1 MGAARLEGGWIWSC
15 MLGVVLLSRGSAWIL
30 SVLAAALFK
39 GKNSRVYDEQRET
52 HPYYSLTV
60 KILRARNIHGL
71 DLLSK
76 ANCYVAVDLP
86 TASPVTSRTQVVYN
100 CSDPEWNETFKYKI
114 HNAVKN
120 IVEFTFYDA
129 NIVLRSHA
137 ASIAFDVANITPG
150 QTFNHTFVLSHQGK
164 EKNEELD
171 VEFFLGESTDPPTEV
186 ITNGVLVAHP
196 CLCVQGT
203 VDKSEK
209 SQWLIQENCQVHFS
223 LPGSFERWSSTS
235 CSAESEEK
243 RKVPFLFHVDRE
255 IHPKLLLDLL
265 QTTPVIE
272 EGWSEDLKM
281 HTEHLGMAS
290 IPVST
295 LPHGQELEFSV
306 LVGKGQ
312 SVDMT
317 LKVEECSKDL
327 DVRLGFNLS
336 RGEQQ
341 FLLRRK
347 EKSSKALKK
356 VLKLSKAP
364 LKKEVPTVAVVSSGG
379 GVRAMTAFYGNL
391 LGLQQ
396 LYLLDTLTYLCGISG
411 STWCLCR
418 LFEDPHWSHKDLQET
433 ISIARQFVTSSK
445 ARAFSAEQLVYY
457 FQQLWLLEKEGWNV
471 TLTDL
476 WGLIIEYFLY
486 QKENPRRLSDQQA
499 AVRWGQNPYPIYAAI
514 NVRPNVDSSMF
525 AEWCEFTPYEFGIH
539 KYGAFTH
546 TEDFGSKF
554 FMGLLRERHPEPR
567 VSFLQGVWSSA
578 FAANLEEIW
587 KEVVSS
593 KVDFLDSLKAAIK
606 SLHET
611 HGHQYP
617 DTSSF
622 ETRMV
627 MPEGAI
633 SSLFQDFSKY
643 RFSSGQNVNYM
654 RGLYLHKDYLKA
666 KEFVAWK
673 GTQLDALPNHL
684 TPMED
689 NLYLIDGSFSIN
701 SPFPLVLHQERDVD
715 VILSFNYSWEA
726 PFEVLH
732 KNEKYCEEREI
743 PFPHIVISEKDKQNP
758 KECYIFIDAENPK
771 APIVL
776 HFPLVNNT
784 FQKCKAP
791 GVVHETEGEKSSG
804 KFAVH
809 GETSPYYTMN
819 FTYQPAEFDQL
830 LELCRYNIVNNKD
843 AIFKALALGMKRKAL
858 KSKGE

>member
-1 MGAARLEGGWIWSC
+1 MAAAQGGEGIGSLAVVEGATAAWWESAVWDFILWQTPVVIPVLHTELLRTCLYDLSDKPLTGFTEQFMYKTGPEGGWMWSC
-15 MLGVVLLSRGSAWIL
+15 VLGAVLRSWGSARVL
-30 SVLAAALFK
+30 SSLTAALLK
-39 GKNSRVYDEQRET
+39 RKSSWTDDDQKET

-60 KILRARNIHGL
+60 KILKARNIHGL

-86 TASPVTSRTQVVYN
+86 TASPVTSRTHLVYN
-100 CSDPEWNETFKYKI
+100 CSDPEWNETFNYKI

-129 NIVLRSHA
+129 NVML
-137 ASIAFDVANITPG
+137 
-150 QTFNHTFVLSHQGK
+150 
-164 EKNEELD
+164 KN
-171 VEFFLGESTDPPTEV
+171 PPTEV

-196 CLCVQGT
+196 CLRVQGT
-203 VDKSEK
+203 VDKRETI
-209 SQWLIQENCQVHFS
+209 QWLIQENCQIHLS

-243 RKVPFLFHVDRE
+243 RKIPFVFHVDRE

-272 EGWSEDLKM
+272 
-281 HTEHLGMAS
+281 
-290 IPVST
+290 
-295 LPHGQELEFSV
+295 
-306 LVGKGQ
+306 GQ

-317 LKVEECSKDL
+317 LKVEECSEDL
-327 DVRLGFNLS
+327 DVRLGFNLC

-341 FLLRRK
+341 FLVRRK

-356 VLKLSKAP
+356 ILKLSKAP
-364 LKKEVPTVAVVSSGG
+364 LKNEVPTVAVVSSGG
-379 GVRAMTAFYGNL
+379 GVRAMTAFYGHL
-391 LGLQQ
+391 LGLQE
-396 LYLLDTLTYLCGISG
+396 LSLLDTLTYVCGISG
-411 STWCLCR
+411 STWCLCK
-418 LFEDPHWSHKDLQET
+418 LYEDPHWSHKDLQEA

-457 FQQLWLLEKEGWNV
+457 FQQLWLLEKEGQNV

-476 WGLIIEYFLY
+476 WGLIIEYLLH
-486 QKENPRRLSDQQA
+486 QKENPRTLSDQQA

-539 KYGAFTH
+539 KYGAFIR

-554 FMGLLRERHPEPR
+554 FMGLLHEKHPEPR
-567 VSFLQGVWSSA
+567 ISFLQGIWSSA

-593 KVDFLDSLKAAIK
+593 KVGFIESLKAAME
-606 SLHET
+606 SLSEI

-617 DTSSF
+617 DTSHF

-643 RFSSGQNVNYM
+643 RFSSGENVNYM
-654 RGLYLHKDYLKA
+654 RGLYLHKDYLKN

-673 GTQLDALPNHL
+673 GTRLDAFPNHL

-689 NLYLIDGSFSIN
+689 NLYLIDGNFSIN

-726 PFEVLH
+726 PFEVLY
-732 KNEKYCEEREI
+732 KTEKYCEERDI
-743 PFPHIVISEKDKQNP
+743 PFPHIVVNEKDKQNP
-758 KECYIFIDAENPK
+758 KECYMFVDAENPK

-791 GVVHETEGEKSSG
+791 GVLRETEEEKSSG
-804 KFAVH
+804 NFAVD

-819 FTYQPAEFDQL
+819 FTYEPVEFDQL
-830 LELCRYNIVNNKD
+830 LELCHYNIMNNKD
-843 AIFKALALGMKRKAL
+843 AIFKALALGLRRKAQ
-858 KSKGE
+858 KNKEE

>member
-1 MGAARLEGGWIWSC
+1 GY
-15 MLGVVLLSRGSAWIL
+15 LL
-30 SVLAAALFK
+30 FQK
-39 GKNSRVYDEQRET
+39 ET

-60 KILRARNIHGL
+60 KILKARNIHGL

-76 ANCYVAVDLP
+76 ANCYVAMDLP
-86 TASPVTSRTQVVYN
+86 TASPVTSRTSLIYN
-100 CSDPEWNETFKYKI
+100 CSDPEWNETFNYKI

-120 IVEFTFYDA
+120 IMEFTFYDA
-129 NIVLRSHA
+129 NVVLRSHA
-137 ASIAFDVANITPG
+137 ASITFDVANIAPG
-150 QTFNHTFVLSHQGK
+150 QTFNHTFVLTVSK
-164 EKNEELD
+164 EHLLL
-171 VEFFLGESTDPPTEV
+171 LGIVCS
-186 ITNGVLVAHP
+186 NFP
-196 CLCVQGT
+196 CLVLHPSLCLNH
-203 VDKSEK
+203 S
-209 SQWLIQENCQVHFS
+209 ENCQVHLS

-243 RKVPFLFHVDRE
+243 RKIPFVFHVDRE

-295 LPHGQELEFSV
+295 LPLGQELKFSV
-306 LVGKGQ
+306 LVGK
-312 SVDMT
+312 VRLLFLCVRVLTVKMT
-317 LKVEECSKDL
+317 DL
-327 DVRLGFNLS
+327 DVRLGFNLC

-341 FLLRRK
+341 FLVRRK
-347 EKSSKALKK
+347 QKSSKALKK
-356 VLKLSKAP
+356 ILKLSKAP
-364 LKKEVPTVAVVSSGG
+364 LKNEVPTVAVVSSGG
-379 GVRAMTAFYGNL
+379 GMRAMTAFYGHL
-391 LGLQQ
+391 LGLQE
-396 LYLLDTLTYLCGISG
+396 LSLLDTLTYVCGISG
-411 STWCLCR
+411 STWCLCK
-418 LFEDPHWSHKDLQET
+418 LYEDPHWSHKDLQEA
-433 ISIARQFVTSSK
+433 IRIARQFVTSSK

-457 FQQLWLLEKEGWNV
+457 FQQLRLLEKEGQNV

-476 WGLIIEYFLY
+476 WGLIIEYFLH
-486 QKENPRRLSDQQA
+486 QKENPRTLSDQQA

-514 NVRPNVDSSMF
+514 SVKPNVDSSMF

-539 KYGAFTH
+539 KYGAFIR

-554 FMGLLRERHPEPR
+554 FMGLLREKRPEPR
-567 VSFLQGVWSSA
+567 ISFLQGIWSSA

-593 KVDFLDSLKAAIK
+593 KVGFIESLKAAIE
-606 SLHET
+606 SLHEI

-617 DTSSF
+617 DTSHF

-633 SSLFQDFSKY
+633 SNLFQDFSKY
-643 RFSSGQNVNYM
+643 RFSSGENVNYM
-654 RGLYLHKDYLKA
+654 RGLYLHKDYLKN

-689 NLYLIDGSFSIN
+689 NLYLIDGNFSIN
-701 SPFPLVLHQERDVD
+701 SPFPLVLHEERDVD

-726 PFEVLH
+726 PFEVLY
-732 KNEKYCEEREI
+732 KTEKYCEERDI
-743 PFPHIVISEKDKQNP
+743 PFPHIVVSEKDKQNP
-758 KECYIFIDAENPK
+758 QECYMFVDAENPK

-791 GVVHETEGEKSSG
+791 GVVRETEEEKSSG
-804 KFAVH
+804 NFAVD

-819 FTYQPAEFDQL
+819 FTYEPVEFDQL
-830 LELCRYNIVNNKD
+830 LELCHYNVMNNKD
-843 AIFKALALGMKRKAL
+843 AIFKALALGLKR
-858 KSKGE
+858 

>member
-1 MGAARLEGGWIWSC
+1 GY
-15 MLGVVLLSRGSAWIL
+15 LS
-30 SVLAAALFK
+30 FQK
-39 GKNSRVYDEQRET
+39 ET
-52 HPYYSLTV
+52 HPYYSLSV
-60 KILRARNIHGL
+60 KILRARNIRGL

-114 HNAVKN
+114 HSAVKN

-129 NIVLRSHA
+129 NVVLRSHA
-137 ASIAFDVANITPG
+137 ASIAFDVANTTPG
-150 QTFNHTFVLSHQGK
+150 QTFNHTFFQYVLPAGPGVQVVGHLVPK
-164 EKNEELD
+164 ERWL
-171 VEFFLGESTDPPTEV
+171 P
-186 ITNGVLVAHP
+186 
-196 CLCVQGT
+196 
-203 VDKSEK
+203 SEK
-209 SQWLIQENCQVHFS
+209 VRSSFSCLVLCPSLCLNLPENCQVHLS

-235 CSAESEEK
+235 CSAESEQK
-243 RKVPFLFHVDRE
+243 RKIPFVFHVDRE

-295 LPHGQELEFSV
+295 LPRGQELEFSV
-306 LVGKGQ
+306 LVGKVTFLLFLRVG
-312 SVDMT
+312 
-317 LKVEECSKDL
+317 CSSEDL

-356 VLKLSKAP
+356 ILKLSKAP
-364 LKKEVPTVAVVSSGG
+364 LKNEVPTVAVVSSGG

-411 STWCLCR
+411 STWCLCG
-418 LFEDPHWSHKDLQET
+418 LYEDSHWSHKDLQEA
-433 ISIARQFVTSSK
+433 ISSARQFVTSSK
-445 ARAFSAEQLVYY
+445 VKAFSAEQLVYY
-457 FQQLWLLEKEGWNV
+457 FQQLWLLEKEGRNV

-476 WGLIIEYFLY
+476 WGLIIEYFLH

-514 NVRPNVDSSMF
+514 NVRPKADSSVF

-539 KYGAFTH
+539 KYGAFIR

-554 FMGLLRERHPEPR
+554 FTGLLRERHPEPR

-578 FAANLEEIW
+578 FATNLEEIW

-593 KVDFLDSLKAAIK
+593 KAGFLESLKAAIK
-606 SLHET
+606 SSRET
-611 HGHQYP
+611 WGHQYP
-617 DTSSF
+617 DTSNF

-643 RFSSGQNVNYM
+643 RFFSGQNVNYM

-732 KNEKYCEEREI
+732 KTEKYCEEREI
-743 PFPHIVISEKDKQNP
+743 PFPHIVVSEKDKQNP
-758 KECYIFIDAENPK
+758 KECYMFIDAENPK

-776 HFPLVNNT
+776 HFPLVNDT

-791 GVVHETEGEKSSG
+791 GVVRETEEEKSSG
-804 KFAVH
+804 KFAVD
-809 GETSPYYTMN
+809 GKTSPYYTMN

-843 AIFKALALGMKRKAL
+843 AIFKALALGMKR
-858 KSKGE
+858 

>member
-1 MGAARLEGGWIWSC
+1 F
-15 MLGVVLLSRGSAWIL
+15 
-30 SVLAAALFK
+30 ALK
-39 GKNSRVYDEQRET
+39 
-52 HPYYSLTV
+52 
-60 KILRARNIHGL
+60 
-71 DLLSK
+71 
-76 ANCYVAVDLP
+76 
-86 TASPVTSRTQVVYN
+86 
-100 CSDPEWNETFKYKI
+100 
-114 HNAVKN
+114 
-120 IVEFTFYDA
+120 
-129 NIVLRSHA
+129 
-137 ASIAFDVANITPG
+137 
-150 QTFNHTFVLSHQGK
+150 
-164 EKNEELD
+164 
-171 VEFFLGESTDPPTEV
+171 
-186 ITNGVLVAHP
+186 
-196 CLCVQGT
+196 
-203 VDKSEK
+203 
-209 SQWLIQENCQVHFS
+209 
-223 LPGSFERWSSTS
+223 
-235 CSAESEEK
+235 
-243 RKVPFLFHVDRE
+243 
-255 IHPKLLLDLL
+255 
-265 QTTPVIE
+265 

-306 LVGKGQ
+306 LVGKVTFLLFLCVGF
-312 SVDMT
+312 
-317 LKVEECSKDL
+317 CSKDL

-457 FQQLWLLEKEGWNV
+457 FQQLWLLEKEGRNV

-476 WGLIIEYFLY
+476 WGLIIEYFLH
-486 QKENPRRLSDQQA
+486 QKENPWRLSDQQA

-525 AEWCEFTPYEFGIH
+525 AEWCEFTPYELGIH
-539 KYGAFTH
+539 KYGAFIH

-606 SLHET
+606 SLH
-611 HGHQYP
+611 
-617 DTSSF
+617 TSSF

-701 SPFPLVLHQERDVD
+701 SPFHLVLHQKRDVD

-758 KECYIFIDAENPK
+758 KECYMFIDAENPK

-791 GVVHETEGEKSSG
+791 GVVRETEEEKSSG

-843 AIFKALALGMKRKAL
+843 AIFKALALGMKRRAL

>member
-1 MGAARLEGGWIWSC
+1 
-15 MLGVVLLSRGSAWIL
+15 
-30 SVLAAALFK
+30 FQK
-39 GKNSRVYDEQRET
+39 ET
-52 HPYYSLTV
+52 HPYYNLTV
-60 KILRARNIHGL
+60 KILKARNIHGL

-86 TASPVTSRTQVVYN
+86 TASPLTSRTHLVYN
-100 CSDPEWNETFKYKI
+100 CSDPEWNEAFNYKI

-129 NIVLRSHA
+129 NVVLRSHA
-137 ASIAFDVANITPG
+137 ASITFDVANIAPG
-150 QTFNHTFVLSHQGK
+150 QTFNHTFVLSHQVSIFAWFLNILSK
-164 EKNEELD
+164 ERLLLSGI
-171 VEFFLGESTDPPTEV
+171 VCYSFLCL
-186 ITNGVLVAHP
+186 VLHP
-196 CLCVQGT
+196 SLRLNL
-203 VDKSEK
+203 S
-209 SQWLIQENCQVHFS
+209 ENCQVHLS

-243 RKVPFLFHVDRE
+243 RKIPFVFHVDRE
-255 IHPKLLLDLL
+255 THPKLLLDLL

-295 LPHGQELEFSV
+295 LPQGQELEFSV
-306 LVGKGQ
+306 LVGKDVMPCYAPPAFFLEH
-312 SVDMT
+312 SF
-317 LKVEECSKDL
+317 EDL
-327 DVRLGFNLS
+327 DVRLGFNLC

-347 EKSSKALKK
+347 ERSSRALKK
-356 VLKLSKAP
+356 ILKLSKAP
-364 LKKEVPTVAVVSSGG
+364 LRSEVPTVAVVSSGG
-379 GVRAMTAFYGNL
+379 GVRAMTAFYGHL
-391 LGLQQ
+391 LGLQE
-396 LYLLDTLTYLCGISG
+396 LSLLDTLTYVCGISG
-411 STWCLCR
+411 STWCLCK
-418 LFEDPHWSHKDLQET
+418 LYEDPHWSHKDLQEAV
-433 ISIARQFVTSSK
+433 SIARQFVTSSK

-457 FQQLWLLEKEGWNV
+457 FQQLWLLEKEGQNV

-476 WGLIIEYFLY
+476 WGLIIEYFLH
-486 QKENPRRLSDQQA
+486 QKENPRTLSDQQA

-514 NVRPNVDSSMF
+514 NVKPNVDSSMF
-525 AEWCEFTPYEFGIH
+525 AEWCEFTPYEFGIR
-539 KYGAFTH
+539 KYGAFIRS
-546 TEDFGSKF
+546 EDFGSKF
-554 FMGLLRERHPEPR
+554 FMGLLREKRPEPR
-567 VSFLQGVWSSA
+567 VSFLQGIWSSA

-593 KVDFLDSLKAAIK
+593 KVGFIESLKAAIE
-606 SLHET
+606 SLHEI

-617 DTSSF
+617 DTSHF

-643 RFSSGQNVNYM
+643 RFSSGENVNYM
-654 RGLYLHKDYLKA
+654 RGLYLHKDYLKN

-689 NLYLIDGSFSIN
+689 NLYLIDGNFSIN

-726 PFEVLH
+726 PFEVLY
-732 KNEKYCEEREI
+732 KTEKYCEERDI
-743 PFPHIVISEKDKQNP
+743 PFPHIAVSEEDKQNP
-758 KECYIFIDAENPK
+758 KECYMFIDAENPK

-791 GVVHETEGEKSSG
+791 GVVRETEEEKSSG
-804 KFAVH
+804 NFAVD
-809 GETSPYYTMN
+809 GKTSPYYTMN
-819 FTYQPAEFDQL
+819 FTYEPVEFDQL
-830 LELCRYNIVNNKD
+830 LELCRYNIMNNKD
-843 AIFKALALGMKRKAL
+843 VIFKALALGLKRKAE
-858 KSKGE
+858 KNKGE